1 MMLAASKALN
11 LELERSLLIGD
22 RLSDLQAGAAAGI
35 AGLFH
40 VLSGH
45 GRDARASVQRWH
57 AQAPRPVPSLYL
69 LDSLYSFP
77 FDLFNQGNSLNQ
89 CNQTKQ

>member
-1 MMLAASKALN
+1 MVLAASKALN

-22 RLSDLQAGAAAGI
+22 RLSDLQAGAAAGV

-57 AQAPRPVPSLYL
+57 AQATRPVPSLQL
-69 LDSLYSFP
+69 LDSLDSFP
-77 FDLFNQGNSLNQ
+77 LDLFNQ
-89 CNQTKQ
+89 CNQTPQ